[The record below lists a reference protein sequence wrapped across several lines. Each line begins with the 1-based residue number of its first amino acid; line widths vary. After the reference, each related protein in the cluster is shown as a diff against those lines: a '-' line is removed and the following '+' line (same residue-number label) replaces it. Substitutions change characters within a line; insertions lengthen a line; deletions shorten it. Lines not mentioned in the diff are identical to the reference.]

1 MAKKINLKDPK
12 ALRKSSGKN
21 QSSFWGEIGVTQSGG
36 SRYEAGRNMP
46 KPVQKLLRLKYEQDI
61 KVEAV

>member
-1 MAKKINLKDPK
+1 MSKKIDLKNIKDF
-12 ALRKSSGKN
+12 RKSAGKN
-21 QSSFWGEIGVTQSGG
+21 QANFWNEIGVTQSGG

-46 KPVQKLLRLKYEQDI
+46 KPVQKLLRLKYEQGV